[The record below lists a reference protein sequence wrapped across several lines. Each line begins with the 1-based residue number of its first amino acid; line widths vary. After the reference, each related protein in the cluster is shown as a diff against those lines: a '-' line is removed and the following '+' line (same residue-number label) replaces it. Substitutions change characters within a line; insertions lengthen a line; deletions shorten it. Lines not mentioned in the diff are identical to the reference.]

1 MKQTVEV
8 AIEYAGSVISSFGT
22 NGVPNGIS
30 AIKEMIASGFKSG
43 AEWRSKQSPWIKVS
57 DGLPDVDDYYLVTDG
72 ESISMAYFFKGWG
85 KFAKYHKYPHPFY
98 EDGVVK
104 LYMPIPPISL
114 ALEGDRGILNIG
126 EFKRK
131 EIDYEQK

>member
-43 AEWRSKQSPWIKVS
+43 AEWRSKQSPWIKIS

-72 ESISMAYFFKGWG
+72 ESISMAYFFKAG
-85 KFAKYHKYPHPFY
+85 ANLPS
-98 EDGVVK
+98 
-104 LYMPIPPISL
+104 II
-114 ALEGDRGILNIG
+114 NIRIHFTMTG
-126 EFKRK
+126 
-131 EIDYEQK
+131 

>member
-72 ESISMAYFFKGWG
+72 ESISMAYFFNRGNMKGRCG
-85 KFAKYHKYPHPFY
+85 R
-98 EDGVVK
+98 
-104 LYMPIPPISL
+104 PI
-114 ALEGDRGILNIG
+114 EEVYGIYIG
-126 EFKRK
+126 M
-131 EIDYEQK
+131 IMTIIHQ

>member
-43 AEWRSKQSPWIKVS
+43 ARC
-57 DGLPDVDDYYLVTDG
+57 
-72 ESISMAYFFKGWG
+72 
-85 KFAKYHKYPHPFY
+85 
-98 EDGVVK
+98 
-104 LYMPIPPISL
+104 
-114 ALEGDRGILNIG
+114 
-126 EFKRK
+126 
-131 EIDYEQK
+131 

>member
-72 ESISMAYFFKGWG
+72 ESISMAYFFKGWS

-98 EDGVVK
+98 DDGVVK

-114 ALEGDRGILNIG
+114 ALE
-126 EFKRK
+126 
-131 EIDYEQK
+131 YEQK

>member
-43 AEWRSKQSPWIKVS
+43 AEWERAEAINAHWKSCPKLTKDNDRMCNHSFDCNQNCEYMRSC
-57 DGLPDVDDYYLVTDG
+57 
-72 ESISMAYFFKGWG
+72 
-85 KFAKYHKYPHPFY
+85 H
-98 EDGVVK
+98 
-104 LYMPIPPISL
+104 
-114 ALEGDRGILNIG
+114 
-126 EFKRK
+126 
-131 EIDYEQK
+131 

>member
-43 AEWRSKQSPWIKVS
+43 AEWRQSN
-57 DGLPDVDDYYLVTDG
+57 
-72 ESISMAYFFKGWG
+72 
-85 KFAKYHKYPHPFY
+85 H
-98 EDGVVK
+98 
-104 LYMPIPPISL
+104 
-114 ALEGDRGILNIG
+114 RG
-126 EFKRK
+126 
-131 EIDYEQK
+131 